1 MKISDFRTLPPH
13 IELFIGGR
21 DKNSG
26 NFTPHI
32 SPDMSP
38 DNMRIFV
45 AETFDLVPVD
55 DQDEETPSQ
64 SINLDMAQ
72 VLHGIV
78 NHFLEGIRAENN
90 FLFKRF
96 IDYDRDGIFRSFA
109 RSYQR
114 IRDGKIQPS
123 ITMQEGLDRLFKHY
137 HSEFNNA
144 QDFVPNPQHNPQS
157 HGTKQYVSNVNEL
170 TESFSI
176 LVNVLLMSIFCEYH
190 ADPEHFQRETLFR
203 DDIQKIKNR
212 IRSFLTSTPL
222 SSDHTYQQYVMK
234 NRLWNFDQYK
244 LIEKVTGQHVTDTD
258 ALHYLVSH
266 MRCDKDYVGND
277 MVYFDLNSDYK
288 KYSIQFVHNLDHH
301 FNALIDMYGL
311 INMVESIYLDYKA
324 KSFGDSPNRDV
335 TPVQYQLL
343 INILC
348 SQ

>member
-1 MKISDFRTLPPH
+1 MISYFPLFPKH

-21 DKNSG
+21 DKNTG

-32 SPDMSP
+32 SQGMSP
-38 DNMRIFV
+38 EIMRQFV
-45 AETFDLVPVD
+45 AETFDLVPVE
-55 DQDEETPSQ
+55 DQDDNQSQ

-72 VLHGIV
+72 VLHGLV
-78 NHFLEGIRAENN
+78 HHFLEGIRAENN
-90 FLFKRF
+90 WLFKRF
-96 IDYDRDGIFRSFA
+96 VEYDQGGIFRSFA

-123 ITMQEGLDRLFKHY
+123 VTMQEGLDRLFKHY
-137 HSEFNNA
+137 HSEFNNT
-144 QDFVPNPQHNPQS
+144 QDFIPNPQHTGFSQ
-157 HGTKQYVSNVNEL
+157 GTKPYISNVDKL
-170 TESFSI
+170 AESFSI
-176 LVNVLLMSIFCEYH
+176 LVNVLLMSILCEYH
-190 ADPEHFQRETLFR
+190 ADPEHFREETFLR
-203 DDIQKIKNR
+203 DDIQNIKNR
-212 IRSFLTSTPL
+212 IKVFLTSTPL
-222 SSDHTYQQYVMK
+222 SSDQTYQQYVMK
-234 NRLWNFDQYK
+234 NRLWNVDQYRR
-244 LIEKVTGQHVTDTD
+244 IEKVTGQCITDAD
-258 ALHYLVSH
+258 ALHYIVSH
-266 MRCDKDYVGND
+266 MHSDKDFVGND
-277 MVYFDLNSDYK
+277 TVYLDLNSDYK